1 MDAAVDEQAC
11 WTLPAV
17 PAAARRLR
25 ASVTAFA
32 EAVGASPALRDDV
45 ALAVSETVTNAIV
58 HAYAGASEPGPVR
71 VRCRIAEEQQFVV
84 EVADDGVGIARRD
97 DSPGLGQGLAMV
109 GALADALE
117 VASGPD
123 GRGTAVT
130 MTFAAE
136 PAAEPALPGLEQ
148 LCRLALDTVAD
159 ASCIDVVRGGVL
171 RRAAAEVAGDAR
183 LSTWLREAMPPAKP
197 GTATWA
203 ALRDGGAHVVV
214 HDPTVPRSPGGIGEI
229 LGLHWWIAIP
239 LEGPEGGPAAMWGL
253 GGRSGGR
260 PVPSQAILDALA
272 DAARGDLADED
283 RRAAL
288 RAALA
293 ATTSPSE

>member
-1 MDAAVDEQAC
+1 MVTVDEHAC

-17 PAAARRLR
+17 PATARRLR
-25 ASVTAFA
+25 ARVTAFA
-32 EAVGASPALRDDV
+32 EAAGAPPALRDDV

-58 HAYAGASEPGPVR
+58 HAYPGAPEPGPVR
-71 VRCRIAEEQQFVV
+71 VRCRVAEEQQFVV
-84 EVADDGVGIARRD
+84 EVADDGIGITRRH

-109 GALADALE
+109 GALANALE
-117 VASGPD
+117 VESGPD

-130 MTFAAE
+130 MTFVAA

-171 RRAAAEVAGDAR
+171 RRAAAEVAGDAD
-183 LSTWLREAMPPAKP
+183 LSAWLRDATPPAKP

-203 ALRDGGAHVVV
+203 ALREGGAQVVV
-214 HDPTVPRSPGGIGEI
+214 HDPTVPRSPGGIGEV
-229 LGLHWWIAIP
+229 LGLQWWIAIP
-239 LEGPEGGPAAMWGL
+239 LDGPEGAPAAMWGF

-260 PVPSQAILDALA
+260 PVPSRATLDALA
-272 DAARGDLADED
+272 DAARGGLTGDAQ
-283 RRAAL
+283 RAAL
-288 RAALA
+288 RALLGA
-293 ATTSPSE
+293 PG